1 MNQPV
6 PPELP
11 VTKLPTKEYTW
22 MDPWLQ
28 LHMQQR
34 MALLAI
40 NGRRGPWS
48 CEGSMSQC
56 RGMLEPGSR
65 SGWVGEQG
73 EGGRDRG
80 FLEVKPGKGITFEM

>member
-11 VTKLPTKEYTW
+11 GTKPPTKVYTW
-22 MDPWLQ
+22 RDPWLQ
-28 LHMQQR
+28 LHRQQKR
-34 MALLAI
+34 ALLDI

-48 CEGSMSQC
+48 CEGSMPQC
-56 RGMLEPGSR
+56 KGMPGPGSR

-73 EGGRDRG
+73 EGAWDRG
-80 FLEVKPGKGITFEM
+80 FL